1 METNNGSKIIGKRKL
16 TAVVLYT
23 CGVFVICS
31 GLVASGK
38 ITGQEFISALDTA
51 SYVVMCYL
59 GVNAVGAA
67 VNKFGKKGSDK

>member
-1 METNNGSKIIGKRKL
+1 MVTNNGSKIIGKRKL

-23 CGVFVICS
+23 VGIFVIGS

-38 ITGQEFISALDTA
+38 ITGQEFISALDA
-51 SYVVMCYL
+51 AKYVVMCYL

-67 VNKFGKKGSDK
+67 VQKFGKK